1 MKKKLFLI
9 CLAALLAI
17 PAYAVYTHPPIQVYV
32 DGNLVTFSDQEPV
45 IVDDRTLVPMRRI
58 FEAMGATVTWSEP
71 LQTITSVRN
80 QDTITM
86 TIGDDTVYRNGTA
99 VYTMDVPAQIM
110 QDRTMVPVRAIAE
123 SFGASVG
130 WDGKTYTIT
139 IATTGSTEQ
148 TAADKYQQM
157 VYADDGTLLLTV
169 DYSYTPLQGTQPGV
183 AKVNTAVRNELA
195 QKGAAITKQ
204 YTEIAQKLYASAQND
219 GTTFTPCYCMG
230 TYRASGEKD
239 DFASIVLE
247 ERSSTGSSEEVSL
260 TTHTYFMKDG
270 TEAYLADIIPDS
282 QEDVKSLI
290 VSGFSAL
297 IDAEPNGFYGN
308 AKENISTYIAQTG
321 FYLTQDGIVF
331 YLNPGIIAE
340 EFAGVVAFSVPYT
353 R

>member
-148 TAADKYQQM
+148 TAADKYQQT

-195 QKGAAITKQ
+195 QKAQPLQSNIRKLHKNYMLPHKMTAPHSHLAIAW
-204 YTEIAQKLYASAQND
+204 ERIAHRVKKMILLLLY
-219 GTTFTPCYCMG
+219 
-230 TYRASGEKD
+230 
-239 DFASIVLE
+239 
-247 ERSSTGSSEEVSL
+247 
-260 TTHTYFMKDG
+260 
-270 TEAYLADIIPDS
+270 
-282 QEDVKSLI
+282 
-290 VSGFSAL
+290 
-297 IDAEPNGFYGN
+297 
-308 AKENISTYIAQTG
+308 
-321 FYLTQDGIVF
+321 
-331 YLNPGIIAE
+331 
-340 EFAGVVAFSVPYT
+340 
-353 R
+353 